1 MLLFVA
7 EHDAGLRIS
16 VGGLVREISALKNTN
31 KNLRIKDFDFWLI
44 FQLFDVLM
52 NIFGAE
58 IFR

>member
-7 EHDAGLRIS
+7 EHDAGLGIS

-31 KNLRIKDFDFWLI
+31 KNPRIKDFDFWLI